1 MQRKD
6 AGNDGA
12 RSKEWKGSEESKET
26 KEKEK
31 DWKWDEKLDKGGKI
45 SYLTCV
51 LKIFHQSHTIMR
63 VTGFTDERIAIV
75 RAISNKIIYKL

>member
-1 MQRKD
+1 MK
-6 AGNDGA
+6 N
-12 RSKEWKGSEESKET
+12 WI
-26 KEKEK
+26 
-31 DWKWDEKLDKGGKI
+31 KGGGGGI